1 MEGRVGRGRSDDSQ
15 CTRDL
20 DRFCGD
26 AGGNEII
33 SAEGRSADVCGGVE
47 MMHQC
52 EEQDEEEE
60 EYLCCK
66 SSHFIR
72 GKRIERYKRR

>member
-33 SAEGRSADVCGGVE
+33 SAGGRNAVVCGGVE
-47 MMHQC
+47 MIH
-52 EEQDEEEE
+52 
-60 EYLCCK
+60 
-66 SSHFIR
+66 
-72 GKRIERYKRR
+72 

>member
-1 MEGRVGRGRSDDSQ
+1 VEGRVGRGRSDDSQ

-33 SAEGRSADVCGGVE
+33 SAGGRNAVVCGGVE
-47 MMHQC
+47 MIHQC
-52 EEQDEEEE
+52 EEQDEDEK

-66 SSHFIR
+66 FSHVNNN
-72 GKRIERYKRR
+72 KR